1 MKALVLSGGAG
12 TRLRPFSHSMP
23 KQLIPVANKPVLE
36 HVLENIVAL
45 GVSDIGVVV
54 GDWEPEITAVLGDGS
69 RLGARLT
76 YLRQDKPRGLA
87 DCVRVA
93 RDFLGDDDFV
103 MYLGDCM
110 LVGGVAEAAEEFA
123 RLRPRAYV
131 VVHKV
136 ADPSAFGVV
145 EMDPDGTVRR
155 LVEKPRD
162 ARSDLALTGVYFFT
176 SAIHRAI
183 DAIGPSA
190 RGELEITDAIQWL
203 VTDGAEVRAGRYRGY
218 WKDTG
223 RIDDVLECN
232 RKLLDG
238 LVRRV
243 DGTVDGASELDGA
256 VVVEPGAR
264 VTRSRIEGPA
274 IIGAGT
280 LVEDCVIGPHTSVG
294 RDCSLGGSRLG
305 YSIVLDGAEIHRV
318 DRLHGSVIGRF
329 AVVGPVTDDGDRQRL
344 VIGDHS
350 RVQVGGER

>member
-36 HVLENIVAL
+36 HVLDNIVAI
-45 GVSDIGVVV
+45 GVTDIGIVV

-76 YLRQDKPRGLA
+76 YLRQDKPLGLA
-87 DCVRVA
+87 HCVSVA
-93 RDFLGDDDFV
+93 RDFLGEDDFV

-110 LVGGVAEAAEEFA
+110 LVEGVAEAAEEFA
-123 RLRPRAYV
+123 RVRPAAHV

-145 EMDPDGTVRR
+145 EMDPEGTVRR
-155 LVEKPRD
+155 LVEKPRE

-176 SAIHRAI
+176 PDIHRAI
-183 DAIGPSA
+183 AAIEPSE

-203 VTDGAEVRAGRYRGY
+203 VTDGAEVRAGRYHGY

-238 LVRRV
+238 LVRRIDGEV
-243 DGTVDGASELDGA
+243 DEASELSGA
-256 VVVEPGAR
+256 VVVEPGAT
-264 VTRSRIEGPA
+264 VVRSRIEGPA
-274 IIGAGT
+274 VIGAGT
-280 LVEDCVIGPHTSVG
+280 RVEDCVIGPHTSAG
-294 RDCSLGGSRLG
+294 RGCALTGSHLD
-305 YSIVLDGAEIHRV
+305 YSIVLDGAEIHRAG
-318 DRLHGSVIGRF
+318 RLHGSVIGRF
-329 AVVGPVTDDGDRQRL
+329 AVVGPVTDDDNRRRL

-350 RVQVGGER
+350 RVQVAG